1 MLRLPRVHVYTGER
15 AERPDRSKRDL
26 REREINL
33 HHLITGAITGV
44 LYVCL
49 DGQGFTGLQ
58 RRRGEFRRDVL
69 EFGIAQTV
77 AKDVSSRYQAYGRT
91 RNFTLLFSVLVG
103 IVTVTKPVV
112 APVGTR
118 VSIRDF
124 ETTLNSAAVP
134 LKLTLVAPVRS
145 VPRILTARPTLP
157 RVGRVSTNGP
167 RPQKCRTP
175 CHRRWTRPS

>member
-77 AKDVSSRYQAYGRT
+77 AKDV
-91 RNFTLLFSVLVG
+91 
-103 IVTVTKPVV
+103 I
-112 APVGTR
+112 
-118 VSIRDF
+118 
-124 ETTLNSAAVP
+124 
-134 LKLTLVAPVRS
+134 LTLPGLRPDPEFHVALQRS
-145 VPRILTARPTLP
+145 
-157 RVGRVSTNGP
+157 GRYS
-167 RPQKCRTP
+167 
-175 CHRRWTRPS
+175 HRHEAGSRAGRDQGLD